1 VNIRVADPDHPRLAS
16 HPVVTDV
23 DVVVACGQTDAG
35 AGAQS
40 DVAIAGGISKKGKRS
55 IGGIAGAG
63 AIA

>member
-16 HPVVTDV
+16 YPVIANV
-23 DVVVACGQTDAG
+23 DVVIACGQTDAS

-40 DVAIAGGISKKGKRS
+40 DVAVTGGISKKGKYS
-55 IGGIAGAG
+55 VGGVVGAG